1 VAKRVSRLDAELV
14 RRGLARSREHAA
26 ELIAAGRVE
35 VGGVIATKSAT
46 GVTADASVRVLVDD
60 DDPGYVSR
68 GGYKLA
74 GALAAFPQ
82 ISVAGKRCLDAG
94 ASTGGFTDVL
104 LRAGATHVVAVDV
117 GYGQLAWS
125 LRTDPRVT
133 VVDRTNVRSLTPDA
147 IGGATDL
154 TVADL
159 SFISL
164 PIVLPALTECTAP
177 DGDLLP
183 MVKPQFE
190 VGRERLGAGGVVR
203 DPQHRADAV
212 VRVARAAAGLGWPAH
227 GVARSPLPGP
237 SGNVEFFLWLRQNDK
252 PRLTDGE
259 IASIVT
265 GEDGGEA

>member
-1 VAKRVSRLDAELV
+1 
-14 RRGLARSREHAA
+14 
-26 ELIAAGRVE
+26 
-35 VGGVIATKSAT
+35 
-46 GVTADASVRVLVDD
+46 VRVRKDD

-68 GGYKLA
+68 GGHKLA
-74 GALAAFPQ
+74 GALAAFPD
-82 ISVAGKRCLDAG
+82 IAVAGKRCLDAG

-104 LRAGATHVVAVDV
+104 LRAGAAQVVAVDV

-133 VVDRTNVRSLTPDA
+133 VIDRTNVRTLTPDA
-147 IGGATDL
+147 TGGPVAL

-164 PIVLPALTECTAP
+164 PIVLPALVACTSA

-203 DPQHRADAV
+203 DRQHRADAV
-212 VRVARAAAGLGWPAH
+212 VHVAHEAAKLGWPAR

-237 SGNVEFFLWLRQNDK
+237 SGNVEFFLWLRRSDE
-252 PRLTDGE
+252 PGLSDEE
-259 IASIVT
+259 IARIVT
-265 GEDGGEA
+265 HEDGGEA